1 MERQRLFDYW
11 AELVQNRKETE
22 KEYGISMYATE
33 QLARE
38 CLRYIRRTRIRQYTL
53 FTQRRGEEFE
63 QLLRYLQQ
71 EEFNEEAIQRM
82 VMEDD
87 FWKAT
92 LEMAE
97 L

>member
-1 MERQRLFDYW
+1 MERQRMFDYW
-11 AELVQNRKETE
+11 AELVQTMKDSEAKNE
-22 KEYGISMYATE
+22 ISMYTTE
-33 QLARE
+33 QMARE
-38 CLRYIRRTRIRQYTL
+38 CLRRIRRTRIRQYTL

-63 QLLRYLQQ
+63 QLLFHLQQ
-71 EEFNEEAIQRM
+71 EGFNEEAIQRM
-82 VMEDD
+82 VTNDE

>member
-1 MERQRLFDYW
+1 MFDYW
-11 AELVQNRKETE
+11 AELVQLMKESE
-22 KEYGISMYATE
+22 KEYGISMYTTE
-33 QLARE
+33 QMARE
-38 CLRYIRRTRIRQYTL
+38 CLRTIRRRRIRQYTL

-63 QLLRYLQQ
+63 QLLLHLQQ
-71 EEFNEEAIQRM
+71 EGFTEEAIQRM
-82 VMEDD
+82 VTNDD

>member
-1 MERQRLFDYW
+1 MERQHLFDYW
-11 AELVQNRKETE
+11 AEFVQTMKDSEAKN
-22 KEYGISMYATE
+22 GITMYATE

-53 FTQRRGEEFE
+53 FIQRRGEEFE
-63 QLLRYLQQ
+63 KLLAYLQQ
-71 EEFNEEAIQRM
+71 EGFNEEAIQRM
-82 VMEDD
+82 VTNDD